1 MSPFR
6 SSKQIHR
13 SSGTFM
19 FAGHGPSIG
28 VFLGP
33 PILCR
38 FNGAACCR
46 RWNSTDK
53 KHVVHTCHSACCA
66 EQPLSLHLSV
76 CFLQCLR
83 QRVKTKWV
91 GLTCIFSERPFLR
104 FGRITMHCTNTQAFP
119 WIMNPPEHVSN
130 VWYISIHMTLKPS
143 LLNSPTQSP
152 CQLWSLV
159 KSCWSTLPMLGTG
172 GHGLRSI
179 KGSFN
184 STWNGAFAKCHGS
197 HCSTHHQHKS
207 GKNFAQLHLSQ
218 CFQCQGGWEMNT
230 SSFAARRRNKG
241 RWPILTRWHGN
252 SKLLTRCKSYH
263 PTLGPCLHKTQWCG
277 SHKSSCWFQLRWLLH
292 HLIFHSNR
300 FVRFDYF
307 KSDAICKIESNAG
320 AKGRN
325 EKDMSN
331 GQDLQT
337 VHEQKPCNL
346 GLLANSNRVSSL
358 SFQDQITKNRLPLN
372 TRNSHES
379 TISWNH

>member
-130 VWYISIHMTLKPS
+130 VWYISIHMTLMPC
-143 LLNSPTQSP
+143 LPNSPTQSP

-159 KSCWSTLPMLGTG
+159 KSCWSILPMLRTA
-172 GHGLRSI
+172 GHG
-179 KGSFN
+179 
-184 STWNGAFAKCHGS
+184 STKHQRIVQFDLERCFCQVSWLALQHPSSAQIWKEL
-197 HCSTHHQHKS
+197 CSAS
-207 GKNFAQLHLSQ
+207 LEPMLPMSRMR
-218 CFQCQGGWEMNT
+218 EMNT
-230 SSFAARRRNKG
+230 SSFAARRNRG

-252 SKLLTRCKSYH
+252 SKLLTRCKSSH

-277 SHKSSCWFQLRWLLH
+277 SHKSSCWIQLRWLLH